1 MADYVPLTNLR
12 GPAARITEV
21 TAEEVPA
28 GSDLTPILSGPD
40 QNRKIGLKI
49 PKGER
54 GLPGVNAVANDTATA
69 GYLAAPDSESAAAA
83 RTLVDSQVDSR
94 VIVRYAAGQPNRPN
108 VILGG
113 LQNGSDI
120 LAGTIHSVLLQPGGP
135 GYNNII
141 GGDGTATVSTSTPNA
156 IDPTITNVGVSLIG
170 GYDNVVGSISGKIIS
185 DHSYTAKGSA
195 GHNAIFGG
203 QGHII
208 GAAGSYSMIAGG
220 DLNRINGAY
229 SFTTGRQNRVDGG
242 YASASGHQNAVETS
256 GAYSTVSGQGNNVLG
271 VFSLVAGYS
280 NRITAAAT
288 AGSALGAYASARRPF
303 QQVIAPGRNVADGD
317 AQTSVTPFR
326 LVTTDAVARPLIAA
340 YTGVGSGT
348 QFILEPGQSVKF
360 RAEVVGR
367 YATGDTA
374 VVMEISGVAQRPLS
388 GNAVILG
395 SPTATALYQPVP
407 AVTSAMAITAATGHL
422 SIMVTGVAA
431 TEIRWVA
438 RFTTVE
444 VMA

>member
-1 MADYVPLTNLR
+1 MVNRLVAVDDANYKLPDPVLAALSVDVAN
-12 GPAARITEV
+12 PATVLGDAT
-21 TAEEVPA
+21 EEVAVTQVEARVLVTDGGTIA
-28 GSDLTPILSGPD
+28 GAGGP
-40 QNRKIGLKI
+40 L
-49 PKGER
+49 
-54 GLPGVNAVANDTATA
+54 
-69 GYLAAPDSESAAAA
+69 
-83 RTLVDSQVDSR
+83 
-94 VIVRYAAGQPNRPN
+94 RPN
-108 VILGG
+108 IQHGG
-113 LQNGSDI
+113 QLNGS
-120 LAGTIHSVLLQPGGP
+120 TIDPRQIHCVLLQPGGP
-135 GYNNII
+135 GFNNII
-141 GGDGTATVSTSTPNA
+141 GGDGTTTVTTTTPNA
-156 IDPTITNVGVSLIG
+156 VDPTIGNVGVSLIG

-242 YASASGHQNAVETS
+242 YSAASGHQNEIETS
-256 GAYSTVSGQGNNVLG
+256 GAYSTTSGQGNDVLG
-271 VFSLVAGYS
+271 VFSLSAGYF
-280 NRITAAAT
+280 NTIALAAT
-288 AGSALGAYASARRPF
+288 GGTAFGAYASARRPF
-303 QQVIAPGRNVADGD
+303 QQVVAPGRNVANGD

-367 YATGDTA
+367 YATADTA
-374 VVMEISGVAQRPLS
+374 LVMEITGVAQRPLS

-395 SPTATALYQPVP
+395 TPTATAFYQPVP

-431 TEIRWVA
+431 TEIRWAA

-444 VMA
+444 VIA